1 MTVKDLEKYQDYL
14 KDENSAHKKAQIEL
28 RKLNRFVVSC
38 PDPVIRSI
46 IINRYIKGLSWTAV
60 AMRIGGN
67 VTDDNCRKMLTRYL
81 MKKK

>member
-1 MTVKDLEKYQDYL
+1 MVKDLEKYQKLL
-14 KDENSAHKKAQIEL
+14 KEDKAVRDKAQKEL
-28 RKLNRFVVSC
+28 RKLNRFIISC

-60 AMRIGGN
+60 AMKIGGN